1 MIKFYWLRMGNFLV
15 YKDGVSIATISPST
29 PEKSSISFEESFNGN
44 REKESKRIINA
55 FFTKNQ
61 KTLETAIA

>member
-29 PEKSSISFEESFNGN
+29 PENSKVSFEQSFSGN

>member
-1 MIKFYWLRMGNFLV
+1 MLKFYWLRMGNFLV

-29 PEKSSISFEESFNGN
+29 PENSKVSFEQSFSGN
-44 REKESKRIINA
+44 REKESKRIIKA